1 MGFILN
7 FLISYLFLHSQ
18 ENDMRR
24 HATAHLGKE
33 ERELRPTVIVTESD
47 TVLLGTREKESR
59 RIKRIPKKFDD
70 YLNPVGKGNE
80 LSDFDEPAT
89 KKAKLAAA
97 KAKIDQSNDES
108 YKARQARFASTN
120 QSSDELK
127 TIKDEVNKMLHVRV
141 QLRRLQQL
149 NYFEPWCMIHQLY
162 KCQCKGTVVSDKV
175 FTLKPPSDV
184 TKKDSIVKPLLS
196 DAAKQ
201 AQLMFRRNVQKSAL
215 INDTQP
221 LLVNATR
228 PLQNGSSPME
238 TDDLPDDGAA
248 RRVLPLSKTYQAN
261 KGPLS
266 NALINGA
273 VGDKKIEV
281 TNLADL
287 INGRVGPIFINV
299 YDDRTMRLNPILRS
313 VLNNRSAIIYCDGS
327 GYFVDKKR
335 VDVRKLDFS
344 PMADDVENPI
354 FIIQAKDDFPPP
366 VSSTMNDDF
375 IKFVFKK
382 DSSSVMPI
390 TDKKSLNE
398 VGQIIESILR
408 NIRKKIEMQLGNDR
422 SELVKEQLSMI
433 TRDRS
438 RSNSMTSISST
449 NSSPLSFQGQRLTEA
464 PPPGLDTPL
473 MMEFNKIFSSRMQR
487 LVQQLNNN
495 ILGLRP
501 SNEMLNK
508 LCIYQWSL
516 LLKSYEEDLVQIWQV
531 SLDGKFG
538 AKYHVLVLTDSREKP
553 DVEFARKEF
562 IVNIRSLSL
571 SDNITEL
578 TRLILLRVENATTK
592 NMTILMYGCKGYLRM
607 VGMLNSNEAYQ
618 NGFVAKP
625 TRSTHPRIAAK
636 IQKIYHIWHAS
647 KRQQIARKKQSLMSH
662 HQKQLKIKFGR
673 EGETTSKEEIVKK
686 VIFSISQLNS
696 KLYS

>member
-1 MGFILN
+1 
-7 FLISYLFLHSQ
+7 
-18 ENDMRR
+18 MRR

-33 ERELRPTVIVTESD
+33 ERELRPTVIVTDSD

-97 KAKIDQSNDES
+97 KAKIDQSADES
-108 YKARQARFASTN
+108 YKARQARIASTN
-120 QSSDELK
+120 QSPDEFK
-127 TIKDEVNKMLHVRV
+127 TIKEEVNKMLHVRV

-162 KCQCKGTVVSDKV
+162 KCQCKGTIVSDNV
-175 FTLKPPSDV
+175 FTLKPPVDV
-184 TKKDSIVKPLLS
+184 TKRDSTVKPLLS

-201 AQLMFRRNVQKSAL
+201 AQLMFRRNMTKPVL
-215 INDTQP
+215 IDDTP

-228 PLQNGSSPME
+228 PLQNGSSLE
-238 TDDLPDDGAA
+238 TDDLVDDGAS
-248 RRVLPLSKTYQAN
+248 RRVLPVTKTY
-261 KGPLS
+261 KVSKPLT

-273 VGDKKIEV
+273 EGDKKIEV

-287 INGRVGPIFINV
+287 INGRVGPIFINIF
-299 YDDRTMRLNPILRS
+299 DDRTMRLNPVLRS

-327 GYFVDKKR
+327 GYFLDKKR
-335 VDVRKLDFS
+335 VDVRKLDFNS
-344 PMADDVENPI
+344 MADEVEGPI

-366 VSSTMNDDF
+366 VSSTMNEDF
-375 IKFVFKK
+375 VKFVFEK
-382 DSSSVMPI
+382 DSSSVVPI
-390 TDKKSLNE
+390 TDRKSLND

-408 NIRKKIEMQLGNDR
+408 NIRKKIETQLGNDR

-449 NSSPLSFQGQRLTEA
+449 NSSPLSFQGQRLIEA
-464 PPPGLDTPL
+464 PPPGLDTPM

-487 LVQQLNNN
+487 LVTMLNNN
-495 ILGLRP
+495 TLGLRP

-508 LCIYQWSL
+508 LWIYQWSL
-516 LLKSYEEDLVQIWQV
+516 LLKSFEEDLVNIWQV

-538 AKYHVLVLTDSREKP
+538 SKYHVMVLTDSHEKP
-553 DVEFARKEF
+553 DVEFARKEL

-578 TRLILLRVENATTK
+578 TRLILLRVENAAMK

-607 VGMLNSNEAYQ
+607 VGMLNSSESYQ

-636 IQKIYHIWHAS
+636 IQKIYHIWYAS
-647 KRQQIARKKQSLMSH
+647 KKRQIPRKKLLPPFMPN
-662 HQKQLKIKFGR
+662 HQKPIRIKFGKDAAS
-673 EGETTSKEEIVKK
+673 TSKEEIAKK
-686 VIFSISQLNS
+686 VIFEHSFNFIL
-696 KLYS
+696 